1 MKNKILCIEDDKTTQ
16 QIVKHA
22 LADYNV
28 IMASTLL
35 EAEDKIKGSELSA
48 AIFDIKLPDGDGI
61 HLYSRLRQLTQLKN
75 IPVIFLSG
83 NDDLSNKLLAFSIGA
98 DDFISKP
105 FDPLELSA
113 RITSRINKNY
123 ISDTERKTRQLSDLM
138 IDLDR
143 QKVLLLKDNTEI
155 DLQLTAIEQRI
166 LILLSSRKEQVFSR
180 EQILNHVWKDAHV
193 FDRTVDSH
201 IAHIRNK
208 IKNTGVKIAT
218 VKNFGYKLTINDIE
232 KGE

>member
-22 LADYNV
+22 LRDYNV
-28 IMASTLL
+28 IMASTLI
-35 EAEDKIKGSELSA
+35 EAEDRIKESDLSA

-113 RITSRINKNY
+113 RITSKINKTH
-123 ISDTERKTRQLSDLM
+123 SHESERKTRQLGNVI

-143 QKVLLLKDNTEI
+143 QKVLLIKDGTEI
-155 DLQLTAIEQRI
+155 DLLFTAIEQRM

-180 EQILNHVWKDAHV
+180 EQILNYVWKDAHV

-201 IAHIRNK
+201 IAHMRK
-208 IKNTGVKIAT
+208 KLKGAGVTIST
-218 VKNFGYKLTINDIE
+218 VKNFGYKLIIE
-232 KGE
+232 SKE

>member
-22 LADYNV
+22 LSDYNV
-28 IMASTLL
+28 IMASTLI
-35 EAEDKIKGSELSA
+35 EAEDKIKESELAA

-113 RITSRINKNY
+113 RITSRINKTHALE
-123 ISDTERKTRQLSDLM
+123 SERKTRQLGDVL
-138 IDLDR
+138 IDQDR
-143 QKVLLLKDNTEI
+143 QKVFLIKENNEI

-180 EQILNHVWKDAHV
+180 DQILNYVWKDAHV

-201 IAHIRNK
+201 IAHIRK
-208 IKNTGVKIAT
+208 KMKGSRLTIST
-218 VKNFGYKLTINDIE
+218 VKNFGYKLIITN
-232 KGE
+232 K

>member
-22 LADYNV
+22 LSDYNV
-28 IMASTLL
+28 IMASTII
-35 EAEDKIKGSELSA
+35 EAEDKIKESELAA

-113 RITSRINKNY
+113 RITSRINKIHANE
-123 ISDTERKTRQLSDLM
+123 SERKVRNLGDVI
-138 IDLDR
+138 IDQDR
-143 QKVLLLKDNTEI
+143 QKVFLIKENNEI
-155 DLQLTAIEQRI
+155 DLQFTAIEQRI

-180 EQILNHVWKDAHV
+180 EQILNYVWKDAHV

-201 IAHIRNK
+201 IAHIRK
-208 IKNTGVKIAT
+208 KLKVSSLTIST
-218 VKNFGYKLTINDIE
+218 VKNFGYKLIITN
-232 KGE
+232 